1 MHKLLLDA
9 KSVAETLGV
18 TYQTFAAWRNKGIFD
33 VTPVFVGEK
42 KYYSTSDVQRWIDS
56 RKAMA

>member
-1 MHKLLLDA
+1 LTPA
-9 KSVAETLGV
+9 SVAETLGV

-42 KYYSTSDVQRWIDS
+42 KYYSVKDVQRWIDS
-56 RKAMA
+56 RKETA